1 MSVSFRKS
9 QWLES
14 TSLFDCTW
22 EYFDWWYL
30 WGHKRIRARKFQTFK
45 VHVTARWTEPSSHWH
60 TELWH
65 ALLLPL
71 HINHGAQWCV
81 CVCAPLCVLG
91 YSGLSVPSN
100 HSLKHTE
107 KLFRLQNSW
116 TVALK
121 ECKPADR
128 MCCGRFYFGL
138 GKYRGS
144 EILKTLFN
152 ICHSCS
158 FKGLFV
164 LLDGINFREAH
175 RQKFLPK
182 MNWKIVIQCY
192 WMITLIMWPDSF

>member
-1 MSVSFRKS
+1 MIGEHLFIWLYVRVFWLVVLVRS
-9 QWLES
+9 QTDPSQEIPNIQS
-14 TSLFDCTW
+14 SCHSSLN
-22 EYFDWWYL
+22 
-30 WGHKRIRARKFQTFK
+30 
-45 VHVTARWTEPSSHWH
+45 WTEFTLAHRALTCAPPSPSHQPWS
-60 TELWH
+60 
-65 ALLLPL
+65 AV
-71 HINHGAQWCV
+71 V

-128 MCCGRFYFGL
+128 MCCGPFYFGL

-164 LLDGINFREAH
+164 LLDGINFRETH
-175 RQKFLPK
+175 KQKFLPK